1 MKTLGISQNFLALEK
16 EHSSFGSSS
25 IVIHPVP
32 YERTVSY
39 GHGTKNGP
47 SAILKASQFVEFY
60 DEETGR
66 ELHREKGIATIAPFQ
81 TGKLKDESFLA
92 KLHDRT
98 TELIDAQKFVVTLGG
113 EHTITS
119 ALVSAHAKRYTNLSV
134 LQFDAHSDLRGE
146 YQGNRYSH
154 ACVMARITDFLS
166 PERIVQVGIR
176 AQAIEESEFIRTQG
190 VHTYYAHAI
199 RQGTHTRVLKEWD
212 DFVVDD
218 LTENVYITF
227 DVDGLDPSI
236 MPSTGTPEPNGLL
249 WEEVMRCIR
258 KVARKRRIVGL
269 DVVELAPI
277 AGLHHPDLLTAK
289 LISKILNFAV

>member
-1 MKTLGISQNFLALEK
+1 
-16 EHSSFGSSS
+16 
-25 IVIHPVP
+25 
-32 YERTVSY
+32 
-39 GHGTKNGP
+39 
-47 SAILKASQFVEFY
+47 
-60 DEETGR
+60 
-66 ELHREKGIATIAPFQ
+66 
-81 TGKLKDESFLA
+81 
-92 KLHDRT
+92 
-98 TELIDAQKFVVTLGG
+98 
-113 EHTITS
+113 
-119 ALVSAHAKRYTNLSV
+119 
-134 LQFDAHSDLRGE
+134 
-146 YQGNRYSH
+146 
-154 ACVMARITDFLS
+154 MARITDFLS

-199 RQGTHTRVLKEWD
+199 RQGTHTRGLKEWD